1 MLIHN
6 FEMGSRTKKSA
17 ASKVNNMQVNQFPD
31 RTTFLKL
38 SEDYNVIP
46 VVHEILADNET
57 PVSLMKKVYQNKG
70 PLFLLESVE
79 GGERWGRYSF
89 LGISARSQIRVFGNM
104 VEIKEA
110 GKTRPMPHKGDP
122 LGILRQYMQDFR
134 PATVADLP
142 RFWGGMVGYFTY
154 EMVSFF
160 ENIPNN
166 LPEDKP
172 LAHFMIPDELLI
184 FDNVTHTLSLVAIA
198 FVDEDKT
205 AVVEYESAKERI
217 CALQESLAHPLG
229 QSESHQRE
237 ADNTMQTLI
246 DEEDFRQQ
254 VKEVK
259 EHIKAG
265 DIIQAVISQPFICQ
279 HPPDLI
285 ALYRAQRFINPSPY
299 LFFVH
304 LDGMALIGSS
314 PETMVRL
321 ENGQACLRPI
331 AGTRPRGKSEQEDR
345 RLADELLKD
354 EKERAEHLMLVDL
367 GRNDL
372 GRVAETGTVQVTDLM
387 FVERYSH
394 VMHLVSN
401 ITCDLRPEVDA
412 WDLLSATFPAGTLSG
427 APKVRAM
434 EIIAQMEKAPRGPY
448 GGAVGYISF
457 SGNMDMAI
465 TIRTACV
472 EDGRLIIRA
481 GAGIVADSDPEKE
494 RLESINK
501 AKAIEKALRLLQDN
515 HEGGCIR

>member
-1 MLIHN
+1 
-6 FEMGSRTKKSA
+6 
-17 ASKVNNMQVNQFPD
+17 MQVNQFPD
-31 RTTFLKL
+31 RATFVKL
-38 SEDYNVIP
+38 AENHNVIP
-46 VVHEILADNET
+46 VVREILADTET
-57 PVSLMKKVYQNKG
+57 PVSLMQKVYQHKG
-70 PLFLLESVE
+70 PLFLFESVE

-89 LGISARSQIRVFGNM
+89 LGISARSQIRVFRDTI
-104 VEIKEA
+104 EIHED
-110 GKTRPMPHKGDP
+110 GQGRSIPHKGDP
-122 LGILRQYMQDFR
+122 LGILRAYMQDFR
-134 PATVADLP
+134 PASVAGLP

-160 ENIPNN
+160 ESIPNN
-166 LPEDKP
+166 LPADKP
-172 LAHFMIPDELLI
+172 LAHFMIPDNLLI
-184 FDNVTHTLSLVAIA
+184 FDNVTHTLLLVAIA
-198 FVDEDKT
+198 FVDGDT
-205 AVVEYESAKERI
+205 RAAVEYESAQERI
-217 CALQESLAHPLG
+217 GALQASLAHPPG
-229 QSESHQRE
+229 QTAPRHRP
-237 ADNTMQTLI
+237 AAKPMLPLI
-246 DEEDFRQQ
+246 DEGDFRQQ
-254 VKEVK
+254 VKQVK
-259 EHIKAG
+259 QHIEAG
-265 DIIQAVISQPFICQ
+265 DIIQAVISQSFICA

-331 AGTRPRGKSEQEDR
+331 AGTRPRGKTEQEDR
-345 RLADELLKD
+345 QLADELLKD

-387 FVERYSH
+387 LVERYSH

-401 ITCDLRPEVDA
+401 ITCDLRPGIDA
-412 WDLLSATFPAGTLSG
+412 WDLLAATFPAGTLSG

-434 EIIAQMEKAPRGPY
+434 EIIAEMERAPRGPY

-457 SGNMDMAI
+457 SGNLDMAI

-472 EDGRLIIRA
+472 ENDRLTIRA

-494 RLESINK
+494 RLETINK
-501 AKAIEKALRLLQDN
+501 ARAIEKALQLLRDSDK
-515 HEGGCIR
+515 GGDTQ

>member
-1 MLIHN
+1 
-6 FEMGSRTKKSA
+6 
-17 ASKVNNMQVNQFPD
+17 MQVNQFPD
-31 RTTFLKL
+31 QATFLKL
-38 SEDYNVIP
+38 AENHNVIP
-46 VVHEILADNET
+46 VVREILADTET
-57 PVSLMKKVYQNKG
+57 PVSLMQKVYQRQG
-70 PLFLLESVE
+70 PFFLLESVE

-89 LGISARSQIRVFGNM
+89 LGISARSQIRVFRDTVQIQEVGQGRS
-104 VEIKEA
+104 I
-110 GKTRPMPHKGDP
+110 PHKGDP
-122 LGILRQYMQDFR
+122 LGILRDLMQGFR
-134 PATVADLP
+134 PATVAGLP

-160 ENIPNN
+160 ERIPNN
-166 LPEDKP
+166 LPADKP

-198 FVDEDKT
+198 FVDGDHT
-205 AVVEYESAKERI
+205 AAVAYESAKERI
-217 CALQESLAHPLG
+217 RTLQESLAHSPDRSG
-229 QSESHQRE
+229 PQHHQ
-237 ADNTMQTLI
+237 AANALQLLT
-246 DEEDFRQQ
+246 DEGEFRQQ
-254 VKEVK
+254 VTQVK
-259 EHIKAG
+259 KHIEAG
-265 DIIQAVISQPFICQ
+265 DIIQAVISQPFICEP
-279 HPPDLI
+279 PPDLV

-331 AGTRPRGKSEQEDR
+331 AGTRPRGKTEQEDR

-387 FVERYSH
+387 LVERYSH

-412 WDLLSATFPAGTLSG
+412 WDLLAATFPAGTLSG

-434 EIIAQMEKAPRGPY
+434 EIIAQMEKTPRGPY

-457 SGNMDMAI
+457 SGNLDMAI

-472 EDGRLIIRA
+472 EDDRLMIRA

-494 RLESINK
+494 RQETINK
-501 AKAIEKALRLLQDN
+501 AGAIEKALQLLQDSY
-515 HEGGCIR
+515 EGGNVQ

>member
-1 MLIHN
+1 
-6 FEMGSRTKKSA
+6 
-17 ASKVNNMQVNQFPD
+17 MQVNQFPD
-31 RTTFLKL
+31 EATFLKL
-38 SEDYNVIP
+38 SEDHNVIP
-46 VVHEILADNET
+46 VVLEILADTET
-57 PVSLMKKVYQNKG
+57 PVSLMKKVYRRQG
-70 PLFLLESVE
+70 PVFLLESVE

-89 LGISARSQIRVFGNM
+89 LGVSARSQIRVFRSM
-104 VEIKEA
+104 VEIQEA
-110 GKTRPMPHKGDP
+110 GKTRQLPHQNDP
-122 LGILRQYMQDFR
+122 LGILRQYMQAFR
-134 PATVADLP
+134 PATVSGLP

-160 ENIPNN
+160 ESIPNN
-166 LPEDKP
+166 LPDDKP

-198 FVDEDKT
+198 FVDEDKNAADT
-205 AVVEYESAKERI
+205 YQGAMTRI
-217 CALQESLAHPLG
+217 RMLQDSLAHPLN
-229 QSESHQRE
+229 EADPPDRA
-237 ADNTMQTLI
+237 ADNTIKATVD
-246 DEEDFRQQ
+246 DEVFRRQ
-254 VKEVK
+254 VSEVK
-259 EHIKAG
+259 QHIQAG
-265 DIIQAVISQPFICQ
+265 DIIQAVISQPFICE

-285 ALYRAQRFINPSPY
+285 SLYRAQRFINPSPY

-331 AGTRPRGKSEQEDR
+331 AGTRPRGKTEQEDR
-345 RLADELLKD
+345 RLADDLLKD

-387 FVERYSH
+387 LVERYSH

-401 ITCDLRPEVDA
+401 ITCDLRPAVDA
-412 WDLLSATFPAGTLSG
+412 WDLLAATFPAGTLSG

-434 EIIAQMEKAPRGPY
+434 EIISEMEKTPRGPY

-457 SGNMDMAI
+457 NGNMDMAI

-472 EDGRLIIRA
+472 EDDRLIIRA
-481 GAGIVADSDPEKE
+481 GAGIVADSDPETE
-494 RLESINK
+494 RQETINK
-501 AKAIEKALRLLQDN
+501 AKAIQKALQLLQDN
-515 HEGGCIR
+515 RKGGNAQ

>member
-1 MLIHN
+1 
-6 FEMGSRTKKSA
+6 
-17 ASKVNNMQVNQFPD
+17 MQVNQFPD
-31 RTTFLKL
+31 ETTFLKL
-38 SEDYNVIP
+38 SENHNVIP
-46 VVHEILADNET
+46 VVLEILADTET
-57 PVSLMKKVYQNKG
+57 PVSLMKKVYNRKG
-70 PLFLLESVE
+70 PVFLLESVD

-89 LGISARSQIRVFGNM
+89 LGISARSQLRVFPTT
-104 VEIKEA
+104 VEIRES
-110 GKTRPMPHKGDP
+110 GKTRQLPHHNDP
-122 LGILRQYMQDFR
+122 LGILRQYMQEFR
-134 PATVADLP
+134 PASVSGLP
-142 RFWGGMVGYFTY
+142 RFWGGMVGYITY

-160 ENIPNN
+160 ESIPNN
-166 LPEDKP
+166 LPDDKS

-184 FDNVTHTLSLVAIA
+184 FDNVTHTLSIVAVA

-205 AVVEYESAKERI
+205 AAAEYQAALARI
-217 CALQESLAHPLG
+217 RVLQDSLAHPINAA
-229 QSESHQRE
+229 EPHCR
-237 ADNTMQTLI
+237 AANNTMNTI
-246 DEEDFRQQ
+246 IGEEVFRQQ
-254 VKEVK
+254 VREVK
-259 EHIKAG
+259 KHIQGG
-265 DIIQAVISQPFICQ
+265 DIIQAVISQPFICE

-285 ALYRAQRFINPSPY
+285 SLYRAQRFINPSPY

-304 LDGMALIGSS
+304 LDGTALIGSS

-331 AGTRPRGKSEQEDR
+331 AGTRPRGRTEQEDR
-345 RLADELLKD
+345 RLADDLLKD

-387 FVERYSH
+387 LVERYSH

-412 WDLLSATFPAGTLSG
+412 WDLLAATFPAGTLSG

-434 EIIAQMEKAPRGPY
+434 EIISEIEKAPRGPY

-457 SGNMDMAI
+457 CGNMDMAI

-472 EDGRLIIRA
+472 EDDRLIIRA

-494 RLESINK
+494 RLETVNK
-501 AKAIEKALRLLQDN
+501 AKAIQKALQLLQNN
-515 HEGGCIR
+515 HIGGNAK